1 MGLEALIRVRLSDSS
16 CPGSFPW
23 PVCPSGRPSVWP
35 SSVLT
40 QAVPGSGTAGQGMA
54 PMMDPRVPPSGQGG
68 VSGLTTQACVAC
80 GDTRPNAPLPIPS
93 ALDFLGPAMRAG
105 EQTARPWARGGVWS
119 SKAPVPAFLFR
130 CCCCCCV
137 LRPFV
142 PAGWRVG
149 MVMQWIINQPNG
161 RLQWHPARFGA
172 PLLTC
177 WRGPDIWWSLTAH
190 TPPAR
195 GRWRAGSS
203 R

>member
-119 SKAPVPAFLFR
+119 SKSSRSCFLVPMLLLLLRAAPA
-130 CCCCCCV
+130 C
-137 LRPFV
+137 
-142 PAGWRVG
+142 AGWLAGGHGHAVDHQST
-149 MVMQWIINQPNG
+149 QWTTSVASG
-161 RLQWHPARFGA
+161 KVW
-172 PLLTC
+172 
-177 WRGPDIWWSLTAH
+177 
-190 TPPAR
+190 
-195 GRWRAGSS
+195 GSS
-203 R
+203 PDVLARP